1 MFKSRLK
8 LMNAMMLV
16 AGISTPMFANCAFA
30 ADEAPAIEPTPEWTF
45 PINVGI
51 VSDYI
56 FRGQSQTWGKPAAQ
70 FSIEVDHSSGLYAG
84 FFTSNVSG
92 RWLPGAHLE
101 TDYYGGFRGTLPGAA
116 SAVAFDVG
124 GIYYAYPTGNWKKSV
139 FTGNNDSNLLNT
151 FEVYGSLTYDWLTF
165 KSGITTTEYFG
176 WSTNNSPVGLGFAG
190 DASAGVTG
198 STRGSYYYEF
208 DAAKE
213 LIPTWTFSGQLGRQ
227 IVNNATGLDITYY
240 KVGVSKAFD
249 GGWAVAGFFSGSNT
263 PAAYQNFISLASDGS
278 ASDVAQNK
286 VFASVSKSF

>member
-8 LMNAMMLV
+8 LMKAMMLV

-56 FRGQSQTWGKPAAQ
+56 FRGQSQTWGKPAIQ
-70 FSIEVDHSSGLYAG
+70 FGIEADHSSGLYAG
-84 FFTSNVSG
+84 FFISNVSG
-92 RWLPGAHLE
+92 RWLPGATME
-101 TDYYGGFRGTLPGAA
+101 NDYYGGFRGTLPGAA

-124 GIYYAYPTGNWKKSV
+124 AIYYVYPGANWK
-139 FTGNNDSNLLNT
+139 DSAFAGTPSNTLNT
-151 FEVYGSLTYDWLTF
+151 VEIYGSLTYDWLTF

-176 WSTNNSPVGLGFAG
+176 WDTHNSPVNGGFHG
-190 DASAGVTG
+190 DLSAGVTG

-227 IVNNATGLDITYY
+227 IINNATGLDITYY

-263 PAAYQNFISLASDGS
+263 PAAYQNFQSLGDTTTE
-278 ASDVAQNK
+278 SDVAQNK